1 MAELDLSTRGDGTL
15 TLGADQAVNPS
26 QVNQISAPLPDDV
39 IDFKNNPLKSGLLA
53 LGSIASTIGGFQ
65 NPLLQKRAALQQQKQ
80 NLAEEAKVKRQNTMQ
95 AINLSVGLAKSA
107 STMKGPQRAKFIEN
121 GIASLAELGSPEAT
135 ALFESIADSPD
146 RSEVVLSGLM
156 DKSPIIQQLTKQDPT
171 GESVTKF
178 LASPQGAKEMD
189 SMADQHTKPAAMRK
203 MSSLIPSLDKLV
215 RDGNIDKVL
224 LDRVRADGKISI
236 PEIQELND
244 SIPEGHEFKLTPGE
258 IGVISAE
265 RNLPGL
271 RAVGISLSED
281 FEPKDDSLSGSGK
294 TVVDAKGDV
303 VGTLVTS
310 KQGGNQVQPP
320 GGGVARPFAE
330 GEFVTTV
337 TDTSE
342 GVGLTKKSRGNLEKS
357 SVETRAILDNLSS
370 ELSRFDKDFL
380 TFGGKIKF
388 EALRVAE
395 KLGTELSPENK
406 DFQSK
411 FAQFKSITTT
421 TLSEE
426 LHRLSG
432 AAASDQEVK
441 NRLLPAMP
449 NVDDSPS
456 EYLAKVG
463 VVRERLQVVSIR
475 AEMALAQGITAAT
488 DIPWQTVVNQIEDG
502 SLPNERMNALIEQ
515 GLSEQEAFAKVE
527 SEFPASML
535 DKAMGNN

>member
-1 MAELDLSTRGDGTL
+1 MAGLDLSSKGNGSL

-26 QVNQISAPLPDDV
+26 QVNPISAPLPNDV
-39 IDFKNNPLKSGLLA
+39 IDFENNPLQSGLLA
-53 LGSIASTIGGFQ
+53 
-65 NPLLQKRAALQQQKQ
+65 K
-80 NLAEEAKVKRQNTMQ
+80 
-95 AINLSVGLAKSA
+95 
-107 STMKGPQRAKFIEN
+107 
-121 GIASLAELGSPEAT
+121 LGSPEAS
-135 ALFESIADSPD
+135 ALFESIADSPE

-156 DKSPIIQQLTKQDPT
+156 DKSPTMQALIKQDPS
-171 GESVTKF
+171 GASATKF
-178 LASPQGAKEMD
+178 MATPEGAKEMD
-189 SMADQHTKPAAMRK
+189 RMTDQHIKPIAMK
-203 MSSLIPSLDKLV
+203 KISSLTTSLDKLS
-215 RDGNIDKVL
+215 RDGNINKTL
-224 LDRVRADGKISI
+224 LDRVMSDGKISI
-236 PEIQELND
+236 PEIQELNE
-244 SIPEGHEFKLTPGE
+244 SIPEGHELKLTPGE
-258 IGVISAE
+258 IGAVSAE

-281 FEPKDDSLSGSGK
+281 FKPEEVSGSGK
-294 TVVDAKGDV
+294 TVVDANGDV

-310 KQGGNQVQPP
+310 KTGGNQVQPP
-320 GGGVARPFAE
+320 GGGAARPFSE
-330 GEFVTTV
+330 GEFVTTIG
-337 TDTSE
+337 DSSE
-342 GVGLTKKSRGNLEKS
+342 GVNLTKKSRGNLEKS

-380 TFGGKIKF
+380 TFGGQVKF

-395 KLGTELSPENK
+395 KLGTELSQENK

-449 NVDDSPS
+449 NADDSPS

-463 VVRERLQVVSIR
+463 VVRERLQVVSLR
-475 AEMALAQGITAAT
+475 AEMALAKGIKAAT